1 MMADRYLQETG
12 AWLQENTGIRVPAAV
27 SLEEL
32 QKRLAERLEVL
43 VERDFQQFVLLLYQV
58 DVSERKVKEILA
70 AESYPDVFT
79 SLAQLIIERQM
90 EKIRSREIY
99 RQPPE
104 SLTDDEEK
112 W

>member
-1 MMADRYLQETG
+1 MDRYLQETG
-12 AWLQENTGIRVPAAV
+12 TWLHENAGIRVPDSV
-27 SLEEL
+27 SINEL
-32 QKRLAERLEVL
+32 RQRLAERLEVL

-58 DVSERKVKEILA
+58 DVSEKKVKEILA
-70 AESYPDVFT
+70 TDSSPEVFL
-79 SLAQLIIERQM
+79 SIAQLIIDRQM
-90 EKIRSREIY
+90 EKIKSRERF